1 MRTPILLGLTLVVAS
16 LAAQG
21 DDLLTLDEA
30 LRHARESNGS
40 VAAAWRQYVSARSA
54 VALANANFWPI
65 ILPTYRYV
73 DQEQRFAGGI
83 QTTGRLSFNQV
94 SLSAQWLVLDGGQ
107 RLYALERAKKT
118 AEATLASTRQTV
130 RQVLFSTVT
139 QFYELLR
146 AQELLRVADAQVARA
161 EQTLDATR
169 RRVEQGTAPRKDIL
183 QAQADLANARVNQI
197 SARNA
202 VTTASAQLRATIGW
216 PVDRPLPMLEDPGPP
231 ANPLPPTVTLDE
243 AVERGLQMRPDIIQG
258 RRQRESQRYLLL
270 SAQREASFDWT
281 LSVDFTKNF
290 EPNDTQNRSV
300 TFLIS
305 YPLFDAGRA
314 REVVRQSRL
323 QYEASG
329 LQLDQ
334 LERDVRSEIEAAY
347 ATWEL
352 SFERFQAAQVAL
364 EAARENFR
372 AASES
377 QAEGAADVLEVSTAQ
392 VALVT
397 AETNFVQ
404 AVYDYYIAVVRMQL
418 ATGERMPGEED

>member
-1 MRTPILLGLTLVVAS
+1 MRTPFLLTLTLAAAS

-30 LRHARESNGS
+30 LRFARESNGS
-40 VAAAWRQYVSARSA
+40 VAAAWRQYESARSG
-54 VALANANFWPI
+54 VAQANANFWPTV
-65 ILPTYRYV
+65 LPTYRYV
-73 DQEQRFAGGI
+73 DQEQRFAGGFEG
-83 QTTGRLSFNQV
+83 TGRLSFNQV
-94 SLSAQWLVLDGGQ
+94 SVSAQWLVLDGGQ

-146 AQELLRVADAQVARA
+146 AQELLRVADAQVTRA

-197 SARNA
+197 SAKNA

-216 PVDRPLPMLEDPGPP
+216 PAEGPLPMLEDPGPP

-243 AVERGLQMRPDIIQG
+243 AMERGMQMRPDIMQA
-258 RRQRESQRYLLL
+258 RRQRESQRYSLL

-290 EPNDTQNRSV
+290 EPSETQNRSI
-300 TFLIS
+300 TFLLS
-305 YPLFDAGRA
+305 YPLFDAGRT
-314 REVVRQSRL
+314 REVVRQSQL

-329 LQLDQ
+329 LQLEQ

-347 ATWEL
+347 TTWEL

-392 VALVT
+392 VALLT

-418 ATGERMPGEED
+418 VTGGPMPGEED

>member
-1 MRTPILLGLTLVVAS
+1 
-16 LAAQG
+16 
-21 DDLLTLDEA
+21 
-30 LRHARESNGS
+30 
-40 VAAAWRQYVSARSA
+40 
-54 VALANANFWPI
+54 
-65 ILPTYRYV
+65 
-73 DQEQRFAGGI
+73 
-83 QTTGRLSFNQV
+83 
-94 SLSAQWLVLDGGQ
+94 
-107 RLYALERAKKT
+107 
-118 AEATLASTRQTV
+118 
-130 RQVLFSTVT
+130 
-139 QFYELLR
+139 
-146 AQELLRVADAQVARA
+146 
-161 EQTLDATR
+161 
-169 RRVEQGTAPRKDIL
+169 
-183 QAQADLANARVNQI
+183 
-197 SARNA
+197 
-202 VTTASAQLRATIGW
+202 
-216 PVDRPLPMLEDPGPP
+216 
-231 ANPLPPTVTLDE
+231 
-243 AVERGLQMRPDIIQG
+243 
-258 RRQRESQRYLLL
+258 
-270 SAQREASFDWT
+270 
-281 LSVDFTKNF
+281 
-290 EPNDTQNRSV
+290 
-300 TFLIS
+300 
-305 YPLFDAGRA
+305 DAGRA

>member
-1 MRTPILLGLTLVVAS
+1 MRTPFLLTLTLAAAS

-21 DDLLTLDEA
+21 DDQLTLDEA
-30 LRHARESNGS
+30 LRLARESNGS
-40 VAAAWRQYVSARSA
+40 VAAAWRQYESARSS
-54 VALANANFWPI
+54 VAQANANFWPT

-73 DQEQRFAGGI
+73 DQEQRFAGGFEG
-83 QTTGRLSFNQV
+83 TGRLSFNQV
-94 SLSAQWLVLDGGQ
+94 SVSAQWLVLDGGQ

-130 RQVLFSTVT
+130 RQVLFSTIT

-146 AQELLRVADAQVARA
+146 TQELLRVAEAQVKRA

-183 QAQADLANARVNQI
+183 QAEADLANAKVNLI
-197 SARNA
+197 SAKNA

-216 PVDRPLPMLEDPGPP
+216 PADTPLPELEDPGPP
-231 ANPLPPTVTLDE
+231 ANPLPPTLTLEE
-243 AVERGLQMRPDIIQG
+243 ATQRGLRLRPDVVQA
-258 RRQRESQRYLLL
+258 RKQNESQRYNLLT
-270 SAQREASFDWT
+270 AQREASFDWT
-281 LSVDFTKNF
+281 LTFDFTKNF
-290 EPNDTQNRSV
+290 EPNDTQNRSI
-300 TFLIS
+300 TFLLS
-305 YPLFDAGRA
+305 YPLFDAGRT
-314 REVVRQSRL
+314 REAVRQSRL

-329 LQLDQ
+329 LQLEQ

-347 ATWEL
+347 TTWEL

-418 ATGERMPGEED
+418 VTGVPMPGEED

>member
-183 QAQADLANARVNQI
+183 QA
-197 SARNA
+197 
-202 VTTASAQLRATIGW
+202 
-216 PVDRPLPMLEDPGPP
+216 
-231 ANPLPPTVTLDE
+231 
-243 AVERGLQMRPDIIQG
+243 
-258 RRQRESQRYLLL
+258 
-270 SAQREASFDWT
+270 
-281 LSVDFTKNF
+281 
-290 EPNDTQNRSV
+290 
-300 TFLIS
+300 
-305 YPLFDAGRA
+305 
-314 REVVRQSRL
+314 
-323 QYEASG
+323 
-329 LQLDQ
+329 
-334 LERDVRSEIEAAY
+334 
-347 ATWEL
+347 
-352 SFERFQAAQVAL
+352 
-364 EAARENFR
+364 
-372 AASES
+372 
-377 QAEGAADVLEVSTAQ
+377 
-392 VALVT
+392 
-397 AETNFVQ
+397 
-404 AVYDYYIAVVRMQL
+404 
-418 ATGERMPGEED
+418 